1 MTRSIRVLLF
11 ALPLAVVAD
20 LLPFFDP
27 KKNIENLEVAE
38 HFPRK
43 LKALKTQAIQRRRL
57 KLLQKFDLDET
68 QPDSEDV
75 GQPPERSFLKNR
87 PLLKKHSKK
96 GGAGSGNAG
105 QAGLGQAG
113 EGGKESGNDNGN
125 DGGGDEDEPAAAADI
140 AFVLV
145 STEKRERPARP
156 TPTKQI
162 CVTRCS

>member
-11 ALPLAVVAD
+11 ALPLAVIAD

-27 KKNIENLEVAE
+27 KKNVENLPVAE

-57 KLLQKFDLDET
+57 KLLRKVHLDET
-68 QPDSEDV
+68 QPDSEDF
-75 GQPPERSFLKNR
+75 GQPPEPVFLKNR
-87 PLLKKHSKK
+87 PMLKKHSKK
-96 GGAGSGNAG
+96 GGDGSGNAG

-113 EGGKESGNDNGN
+113 GGGMESGNGS
-125 DGGGDEDEPAAAADI
+125 DGGDDEDEEPAVAVDM

-145 STEKRERPARP
+145 STEE
-156 TPTKQI
+156 
-162 CVTRCS
+162 